1 MLNGSLYLLFTVSDS
16 EWNPQCHI
24 MKLKENGDILNPMDW
39 EKPIRVRR
47 ADGSFLSEEGINID
61 MTPVKSGERYFY
73 VWSHRKNIGTP
84 LDTGSMLMIAEFDPV
99 HPERLISEPKCLSRP
114 LYGFENTEHTIN
126 NEGPYAFYYHNK
138 IYLAYSGG
146 DARGY
151 LYAIGMLTANDGD
164 DLCDLSVWEKAKT
177 PIASFATIPGE
188 YGPGHNS
195 FFWDRDQN
203 LWIVYHAV
211 TSFEEKIVSSGMRR
225 VYFEQ
230 DKTPRFDVIVE

>member
-1 MLNGSLYLLFTVSDS
+1 M
-16 EWNPQCHI
+16 H
-24 MKLKENGDILNPMDW
+24 
-39 EKPIRVRR
+39 
-47 ADGSFLSEEGINID
+47 
-61 MTPVKSGERYFY
+61 
-73 VWSHRKNIGTP
+73 
-84 LDTGSMLMIAEFDPV
+84 
-99 HPERLISEPKCLSRP
+99 
-114 LYGFENTEHTIN
+114 
-126 NEGPYAFYYHNK
+126 FYYNNK

-203 LWIVYHAV
+203 LWIAYHAV

-230 DKTPRFDVIVE
+230 DKNTEI

>member
-1 MLNGSLYLLFTVSDS
+1 MRSKNGWVLLIML
-16 EWNPQCHI
+16 
-24 MKLKENGDILNPMDW
+24 
-39 EKPIRVRR
+39 
-47 ADGSFLSEEGINID
+47 LSGI
-61 MTPVKSGERYFY
+61 VLG
-73 VWSHRKNIGTP
+73 
-84 LDTGSMLMIAEFDPV
+84 
-99 HPERLISEPKCLSRP
+99 
-114 LYGFENTEHTIN
+114 GF
-126 NEGPYAFYYHNK
+126 
-138 IYLAYSGG
+138 
-146 DARGY
+146 
-151 LYAIGMLTANDGD
+151 IGMLTANDGD

-203 LWIVYHAV
+203 LWIAYHAV